1 MREDHNAC
9 RATTSNAAHMSGPPS
24 RAPRAALRRAL
35 STQPTLPDVPH
46 PRSNPPP
53 GRPRIALIVEDDDAV
68 AILLTDI
75 VRLRGY
81 SVRRAATLAEASLRA
96 SLELPT
102 VALVDLVL
110 LDGSTEDIVRS
121 LHAKS
126 VPVLLLS
133 GSTYAEEVAAE
144 LGAPLLMKPFHLDV
158 LLDRLSELE
167 AMNERSSDLSQ
178 PPG

>member
-1 MREDHNAC
+1 
-9 RATTSNAAHMSGPPS
+9 MSGPPS
-24 RAPRAALRRAL
+24 KAPRAALRRAL
-35 STQPTLPDVPH
+35 ATAPTLPDVPH

-81 SVRRAATLAEASLRA
+81 SVRRAATLAEASLRVA
-96 SLELPT
+96 FEEPS

-110 LDGSTEDIVRS
+110 LDGSSEGIVRS
-121 LHAKS
+121 LHEKS

-133 GSTYAEEVAAE
+133 GSAYAEEVAAE

-158 LLDRLSELE
+158 LLEKLAFLE
-167 AMNERSSDLSQ
+167 ASSERTSDLRA
-178 PPG
+178 

>member
-1 MREDHNAC
+1 M
-9 RATTSNAAHMSGPPS
+9 
-24 RAPRAALRRAL
+24 
-35 STQPTLPDVPH
+35 
-46 PRSNPPP
+46 
-53 GRPRIALIVEDDDAV
+53 

-158 LLDRLSELE
+158 LLDRLSQLE
-167 AMNERSSDLSQ
+167 AMNDRSSDLSQ